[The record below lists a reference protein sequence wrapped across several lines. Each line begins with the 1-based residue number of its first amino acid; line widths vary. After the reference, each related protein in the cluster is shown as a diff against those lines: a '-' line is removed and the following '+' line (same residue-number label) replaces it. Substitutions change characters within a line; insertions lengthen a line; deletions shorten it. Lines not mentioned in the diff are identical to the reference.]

1 MYKHPVVLNHIKEQ
15 TDKLKNYIKNDLY
28 KDDPKKAK
36 LDLFMID
43 QYYKELKNDNP
54 EEAKDIL
61 DALTEK
67 YMNMKKEKRWKN
79 FVRVI
84 AVIDSIL
91 IGLGALFWSSVI
103 GLGIF
108 LIRSIREENKPS
120 KASKPSKP
128 PEQPK
133 PPKP

>member
-54 EEAKDIL
+54 EDAKDIL

-91 IGLGALFWSSVI
+91 IGLGALFWSSLI
-103 GLGIF
+103 GLAI
-108 LIRSIREENKPS
+108 LINKAEKEPP
-120 KASKPSKP
+120 KEP
-128 PEQPK
+128 PEFK
-133 PPKP
+133 PQ